1 MLGAAKDVED
11 KGVRLRVLAA
21 RAAAAEAACPQGR
34 TFADPTIHNPSR
46 SPNRRA
52 QPGLNIMRRARP
64 ARKQREV
71 SERVAPLQRPE
82 RAAAHRHLGSALA
95 DDVVTV
101 ADVTLLEDDLASW
114 HPPRHQ
120 ARGDPV

>member
-52 QPGLNIMRRARP
+52 QPGLNIMRRP
-64 ARKQREV
+64 SLEF
-71 SERVAPLQRPE
+71 EGCFTGG
-82 RAAAHRHLGSALA
+82 AHQTQKVLPTESG
-95 DDVVTV
+95 
-101 ADVTLLEDDLASW
+101 EDDALCRSEE
-114 HPPRHQ
+114 R
-120 ARGDPV
+120 RVGKECRSR